1 MMIEQRLMTVYYS
14 NFNKGTLI
22 ALSETSEFGIGFGE
36 DTRSPLSSFTVL
48 SMMVTLL
55 DLI

>member
-1 MMIEQRLMTVYYS
+1 MTVYYS